1 MCFVC
6 DNDILMC
13 MNRSEAAKKRI
24 GKTKKERSDIMAN
37 IARVKWYKMS
47 SDDQY
52 KHIIKMVNGR
62 KNK

>member
-1 MCFVC
+1 
-6 DNDILMC
+6 MC